1 MSADENLKNLNIK
14 LPKANDPVG
23 SYAATRISG
32 NLLYISGQ
40 ISIDEN
46 GNLIK
51 GKLGK
56 DYNTEQGYEA
66 AKRCALSI
74 ISQAK
79 KACGDD
85 LSKIKSCLKLTG
97 YVNSTDEFTDQ
108 PKVING
114 ASDLLVSIF
123 GDKGKHARFAVGSN
137 ALPLNIS
144 VEIDAIIKIK

>member
-1 MSADENLKNLNIK
+1 MSVDENLKNLNIK

-56 DYNTEQGYEA
+56 DYNT
-66 AKRCALSI
+66 
-74 ISQAK
+74 
-79 KACGDD
+79 
-85 LSKIKSCLKLTG
+85 CLLYTSPSPRD
-97 YVNSTDEFTDQ
+97 VCSSRM
-108 PKVING
+108 PSS
-114 ASDLLVSIF
+114 A
-123 GDKGKHARFAVGSN
+123 
-137 ALPLNIS
+137 
-144 VEIDAIIKIK
+144 

>member
-1 MSADENLKNLNIK
+1 MSADENLRNLNIK
-14 LPKANDPVG
+14 LPKANDPVW
-23 SYAATRISG
+23 SYAVTRISG

-79 KACGDD
+79 KASMWWW
-85 LSKIKSCLKLTG
+85 LIQ
-97 YVNSTDEFTDQ
+97 N
-108 PKVING
+108 
-114 ASDLLVSIF
+114 
-123 GDKGKHARFAVGSN
+123 
-137 ALPLNIS
+137 
-144 VEIDAIIKIK
+144 

>member
-51 GKLGK
+51 GKLGE
-56 DYNTEQGYEA
+56 DINTEQGYEA

-79 KACGDD
+79 KAV
-85 LSKIKSCLKLTG
+85 SYTHLT
-97 YVNSTDEFTDQ
+97 
-108 PKVING
+108 
-114 ASDLLVSIF
+114 
-123 GDKGKHARFAVGSN
+123 
-137 ALPLNIS
+137 LPTTR
-144 VEIDAIIKIK
+144 

>member
-74 ISQAK
+74 VAQSK
-79 KACGDD
+79 KATNGD
-85 LSKIKSCLKLTG
+85 LSKIKTCIKLTG
-97 YVNSTDEFTDQ
+97 YVNCNDDFKDQ

-114 ASDLLVSIF
+114 ASDMLVAIF
-123 GDKGKHARFAVGSN
+123 GDQGRHTRAAVGSN
-137 ALPLNIS
+137 ALPLGIS
-144 VEIDAIIKIK
+144 VEIDAIVQLK

>member
-66 AKRCALSI
+66 AKRLSLI
-74 ISQAK
+74 HI
-79 KACGDD
+79 
-85 LSKIKSCLKLTG
+85 
-97 YVNSTDEFTDQ
+97 
-108 PKVING
+108 
-114 ASDLLVSIF
+114 
-123 GDKGKHARFAVGSN
+123 
-137 ALPLNIS
+137 
-144 VEIDAIIKIK
+144 

>member
-23 SYAATRISG
+23 SYVATRISG

-56 DYNTEQGYEA
+56 DYNTEQVYEA
-66 AKRCALSI
+66 AKRCA
-74 ISQAK
+74 
-79 KACGDD
+79 
-85 LSKIKSCLKLTG
+85 
-97 YVNSTDEFTDQ
+97 
-108 PKVING
+108 
-114 ASDLLVSIF
+114 
-123 GDKGKHARFAVGSN
+123 
-137 ALPLNIS
+137 
-144 VEIDAIIKIK
+144 

>member
-14 LPKANDPVG
+14 LPNANDPVG

-66 AKRCALSI
+66 AKRLSLI
-74 ISQAK
+74 HI
-79 KACGDD
+79 
-85 LSKIKSCLKLTG
+85 
-97 YVNSTDEFTDQ
+97 
-108 PKVING
+108 
-114 ASDLLVSIF
+114 
-123 GDKGKHARFAVGSN
+123 
-137 ALPLNIS
+137 
-144 VEIDAIIKIK
+144 

>member
-1 MSADENLKNLNIK
+1 MSADKNLKNLNIK

-46 GNLIK
+46 GKLIK

-56 DYNTEQGYEA
+56 DFNTEQGYEA

-79 KACGDD
+79 KSCGDD

-97 YVNSTDEFTDQ
+97 YVNSTDDFTEQ

-114 ASDLLVSIF
+114 ASDI
-123 GDKGKHARFAVGSN
+123 
-137 ALPLNIS
+137 
-144 VEIDAIIKIK
+144 